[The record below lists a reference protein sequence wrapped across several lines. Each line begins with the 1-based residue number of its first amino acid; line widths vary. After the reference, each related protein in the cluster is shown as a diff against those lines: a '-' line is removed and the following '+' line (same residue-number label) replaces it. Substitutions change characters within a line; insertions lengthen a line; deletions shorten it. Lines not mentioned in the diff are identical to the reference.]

1 MEMLLLIGL
10 LALNV
15 AISWWNCYA
24 VGTSWKDV
32 MAMGNWFDK
41 TVLWSGAIQ
50 SAVGFSMP
58 ILLVLAYG
66 SVAVLTSGQPPYL
79 TPEEGRQFMDGIF
92 SLWYLAVIF
101 PVLGSGLAIWA
112 HSLRVAYQR
121 RDFASIATAGW
132 NSYAQISNTLNAYQ
146 HLGGAF
152 NSVGKLFSGA
162 LSSKDSGKDAAK
174 AKLAILA
181 IIIVVLAIA
190 AGVIITFTLVRYY
203 MRTSQSRLEEYGE
216 TLSRKRSYA

>member
-24 VGTSWKDV
+24 VGVSWKDV

-41 TVLWSGAIQ
+41 TILWSGVIQ
-50 SAVGFSMP
+50 SVVGFSMP

-66 SVAVLTSGQPPYL
+66 AVAVLTSGQPPYL
-79 TPEEGRQFMDGIF
+79 TLEEGRQFMDGIF

-112 HSLRVAYQR
+112 HSLRAAYQR

-132 NSYAQISNTLNAYQ
+132 NTYAQISNTLNAYQ
-146 HLGGAF
+146 HVGGAF
-152 NSVGKLFSGA
+152 NSVGQLFSGV
-162 LSSKDSGKDAAK
+162 LSSKDSGK
-174 AKLAILA
+174 AKLAFLA
-181 IIIVVLAIA
+181 LIIVVLALV
-190 AGVIITFTLVRYY
+190 AGVIITFTLVRHY
-203 MRTSQSRLEEYGE
+203 MSTSQSRLEEYGE
-216 TLSRKRSYA
+216 TLSRKRGYA